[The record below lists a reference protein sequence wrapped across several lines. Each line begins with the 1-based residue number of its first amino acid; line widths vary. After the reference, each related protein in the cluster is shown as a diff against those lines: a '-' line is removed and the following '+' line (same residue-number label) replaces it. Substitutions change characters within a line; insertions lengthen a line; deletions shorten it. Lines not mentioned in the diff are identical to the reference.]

1 MKRTL
6 WNHLRC
12 EHRRGT
18 RPMRVSERDETAH
31 HERGTDEKDYR
42 HRDLHHDQRRLDTQ
56 WSATAR
62 PARLREDLG

>member
-1 MKRTL
+1 
-6 WNHLRC
+6 
-12 EHRRGT
+12 
-18 RPMRVSERDETAH
+18 MRVSERDETAH